1 MGGFNCL
8 PCVPLVTCQFLN
20 LIFSPFGSCLTVPSP
35 DKPSKLQ
42 RSETHPLG
50 VVFKHLT
57 SLWKCRINPTH
68 RHPSLFDG
76 KPVKYLDEVAV
87 ICSWKQLGSAQSSL
101 CRKSQVLEGLAVRPT
116 VVVVGSLGWVA
127 RVAVL

>member
-1 MGGFNCL
+1 M
-8 PCVPLVTCQFLN
+8 
-20 LIFSPFGSCLTVPSP
+20 PSP

-50 VVFKHLT
+50 VVFNHLT
-57 SLWKCRINPTH
+57 SLSKCRINLTH

-87 ICSWKQLGSAQSSL
+87 ICSWKQLGSAQS
-101 CRKSQVLEGLAVRPT
+101 V
-116 VVVVGSLGWVA
+116 
-127 RVAVL
+127 